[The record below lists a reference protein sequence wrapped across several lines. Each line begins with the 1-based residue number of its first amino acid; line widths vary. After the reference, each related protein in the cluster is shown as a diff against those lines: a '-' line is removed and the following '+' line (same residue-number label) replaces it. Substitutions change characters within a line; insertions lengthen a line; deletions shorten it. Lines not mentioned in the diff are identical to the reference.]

1 MGDIAEALVE
11 AVADCRRQ
19 SATVAIVGHGS
30 KSNRQVLGG
39 DTVLCTT
46 AHAGIIDYRP
56 EELVVSARAGTPLAE
71 LTQTLAENRQL
82 LPFEPPQFGG
92 RGTLGGAI
100 ASGLAGPARP
110 WQGSVRDAVLGVEI
124 INGLGERLRF
134 GGSVMKNVAGYDL
147 SRLMTGAHGTL
158 GVILS
163 ASVRVLPSP
172 QAEET
177 WQRPCSTTE
186 ANALYRRWARLPLP
200 ITATSWLN
208 DTLSVRLSASSS
220 AIASARQTMQLNAP
234 GEAGLWSLLRDH
246 QHDFFATAPRFRRLS
261 LPRGNR
267 FADERALVEWG
278 GDQAW
283 LAESGEHPASV
294 KSTAENGEGG
304 TLVTLFE
311 SGHALPIAHPGA
323 TKYASRLKQAF
334 DPHGLLNPGLA
345 SLVGTGEP
353 ASH

>member
-1 MGDIAEALVE
+1 MGDTAEALVE

-30 KSNRQVLGG
+30 KSNRQALGG
-39 DTVLCTT
+39 DTVLCTA

-124 INGLGERLRF
+124 INGLDERLRF

-172 QAEET
+172 QGEET
-177 WQRPCSTTE
+177 WQRPCSATE
-186 ANALYRRWARLPLP
+186 ANALYRQWARLPLP

-208 DTLSVRLSASSS
+208 DTLSVRLSASPS

-234 GEAGLWSLLRDH
+234 GDPGLWPLLRDH
-246 QHDFFATAPRFRRLS
+246 QHAFFATAPRFRRLS
-261 LPRGNR
+261 LPRGNH

-283 LAESGEHPASV
+283 LAESSEHPVSAACP
-294 KSTAENGEGG
+294 TEDG

-323 TKYASRLKQAF
+323 AKYASRLKQAF
-334 DPHGLLNPGLA
+334 DPHGLLNPGLT

>member
-1 MGDIAEALVE
+1 MGDTADALVE
-11 AVADCRRQ
+11 TVADCLQRGA
-19 SATVAIVGHGS
+19 SLAIVGHGS
-30 KSNRQVLGG
+30 KSNRQALGG
-39 DTVLCTT
+39 DTVLCTA

-56 EELVVSARAGTPLAE
+56 EELVVSARAGTPLAD
-71 LTQTLAENRQL
+71 LTATLAENRQL
-82 LPFEPPQFGG
+82 LPFEPPQFSG

-124 INGLGERLRF
+124 VNGLGERLRF

-147 SRLMTGAHGTL
+147 SRLMTGARGTL

-177 WQRPCSTTE
+177 WQRSCSATE
-186 ANALYRRWARLPLP
+186 ANALCRQWARLPLP

-208 DTLSVRLSASSS
+208 DTLSVRLSASPS
-220 AIASARQTMQLNAP
+220 AIASARQTMQLNTAGDP
-234 GEAGLWSLLRDH
+234 GLWPLLRDH
-246 QHDFFATAPRFRRLS
+246 EHAFFATAQRYRRLS

-283 LAESGEHPASV
+283 LAESSEHPVSAACP
-294 KSTAENGEGG
+294 TEDG

-311 SGHALPIAHPGA
+311 SDHALPIAHPGA
-323 TKYASRLKQAF
+323 AKYASRLKQAF